1 MISVE
6 NIRDNFPILSQK
18 VYGKSLIYLDNA
30 ATSQRPLSVIDFQ
43 ESFSRECNANVH
55 RAVHSLSGIATD
67 LYESGREAV
76 RSFLDAEYK
85 EEIIFTSGTTASI
98 NLMAHSFVEAF
109 CDREDVIVISQAE
122 HHSNIVPW
130 QMAALRTGIEVK
142 VAPIN
147 RDGSIDLEEL
157 REILKDKRVK
167 LLSITHI
174 SNVLGVVNPI
184 QEIVKI
190 AHNQGVKVLVDGAQ
204 GVVHSPISVRETDV
218 DFYAFSGHKIYAPTG
233 IGVLYGKRELL
244 DIMPPFMGGG
254 DMVDT
259 VTFEKTTYAPLP
271 LKFEAGTQNIAAV
284 ASLKPAL
291 EFAMQISDNDE
302 FANRER
308 QIVEYVTKELNAIEG
323 LTILGTATPKIPLFS
338 FVIDGVHHED
348 VAQILD
354 KMGVAVRSGLVCA
367 EPLIN
372 SYGYTGII
380 RASFAPY
387 NTLEEA
393 QIFIKSLH
401 RAISMLK

>member
-43 ESFSRECNANVH
+43 ESFSREYNANVH

-109 CDREDVIVISQAE
+109 CDRGDVIVISQAE

-204 GVVHSPISVRETDV
+204 GVVHSPISVREADV

>member
-55 RAVHSLSGIATD
+55 RAVHYLSGIATD

-109 CDREDVIVISQAE
+109 CDRGDVIVISQAE

-130 QMAALRTGIEVK
+130 QMAALRAGIEVK

>member
-43 ESFSRECNANVH
+43 ESFLREYNANVH

-109 CDREDVIVISQAE
+109 CDRGDVIVISQAE

-130 QMAALRTGIEVK
+130 QMAALRRGIEVK

>member
-1 MISVE
+1 MISIE

-18 VYGKSLIYLDNA
+18 VYGKSLVYLDNA
-30 ATSQRPLSVIDFQ
+30 ATSQKPLSVINMQDRFLK
-43 ESFSRECNANVH
+43 ECNANVH
-55 RAVHSLSGIATD
+55 RAVHTLSGVATD
-67 LYESGREAV
+67 LYEQGREAV
-76 RSFLDAEYK
+76 RSFIDAESR

-109 CDREDVIVISQAE
+109 CKRGDVIIISQEE

-130 QMAALRTGIEVK
+130 QIAAQRCGVELRI
-142 VAPIN
+142 APIN
-147 RDGSIDLEEL
+147 YDGSLNLEEL
-157 REILKDKRVK
+157 YILLKEERVK
-167 LLSITHI
+167 LLSVAHI
-174 SNVLGVVNPI
+174 SNVLGVINPI
-184 QEIVKI
+184 DIIVEM
-190 AHNQGVKVLVDGAQ
+190 AHNEGVKVLIDGAQ
-204 GVVHSPISVRETDV
+204 GVVHSPISVKNSDV

-244 DIMPPFMGGG
+244 EKMPPFMGGG

-259 VTFEKTTYAPLP
+259 VTFERTTYAPLP
-271 LKFEAGTQNIAAV
+271 LKFEAGTQNIVAA
-284 ASLKPAL
+284 ACMKPAL
-291 EFAMQISDNDE
+291 DFAQQVFDNED
-302 FANRER
+302 FKQREES
-308 QIVEYVTKELNAIEG
+308 IIEYITSELNQIEG
-323 LTILGTATPKIPLFS
+323 LQILGTATPKIPLFS
-338 FVIDGVHHED
+338 FVIDGIHHED

-393 QIFIKSLH
+393 EIFIKSLH

>member
-1 MISVE
+1 
-6 NIRDNFPILSQK
+6 
-18 VYGKSLIYLDNA
+18 
-30 ATSQRPLSVIDFQ
+30 
-43 ESFSRECNANVH
+43 
-55 RAVHSLSGIATD
+55 
-67 LYESGREAV
+67 
-76 RSFLDAEYK
+76 
-85 EEIIFTSGTTASI
+85 
-98 NLMAHSFVEAF
+98 
-109 CDREDVIVISQAE
+109 
-122 HHSNIVPW
+122 
-130 QMAALRTGIEVK
+130 MAALRTGIEVK

-157 REILKDKRVK
+157 REILKGKRVK

-204 GVVHSPISVRETDV
+204 GVVHSPISVREADV

-291 EFAMQISDNDE
+291 EFAMQISVNDE

-338 FVIDGVHHED
+338 FVIEGVHHED

>member
-43 ESFSRECNANVH
+43 ESFLREYNANVH

-109 CDREDVIVISQAE
+109 CDRGDVIVISQAE

-130 QMAALRTGIEVK
+130 QMAALRRGIEVK

-147 RDGSIDLEEL
+147 CDGSIDLEEL

-372 SYGYTGII
+372 SFGYTGII

>member
-43 ESFSRECNANVH
+43 ESFLREYNANVH

-76 RSFLDAEYK
+76 RSFLNAEYK

-109 CDREDVIVISQAE
+109 CDRGDVIVISQAE

-130 QMAALRTGIEVK
+130 QMAALRRGIEVK

>member
-43 ESFSRECNANVH
+43 ESFSRKCNANVH

-76 RSFLDAEYK
+76 RSFLEAEYK

-109 CDREDVIVISQAE
+109 CDRGDVIVISQAE

-130 QMAALRTGIEVK
+130 QMAALRRGIEVK